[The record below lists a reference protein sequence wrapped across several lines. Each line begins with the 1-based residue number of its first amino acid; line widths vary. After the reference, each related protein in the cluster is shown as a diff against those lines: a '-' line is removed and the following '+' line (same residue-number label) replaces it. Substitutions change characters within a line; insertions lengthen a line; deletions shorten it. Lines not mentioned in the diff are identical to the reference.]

1 VQARPA
7 VLELA
12 PVAIFKC
19 LVNGAID
26 QPTRDRV
33 GAALAEL
40 TRNRFGTPTAEV
52 SVEFT
57 EIPSGRW
64 YTAGEPSEASMVLG
78 TVPTG
83 TSQAERELF
92 MAEICRAFSDLTG
105 ADHDKIM
112 IVAADER

>member
-1 VQARPA
+1 MQAHPT

-12 PVAIFKC
+12 AVAIFKC
-19 LVNGAID
+19 LVNGTID

-40 TRNRFGTPTAEV
+40 THGRFGTPAASV

-57 EIPSGRW
+57 EIAAGRW
-64 YTAGEPSEASMVLG
+64 FTAGEPSEASMVLG
-78 TVPTG
+78 TVPAG
-83 TSQAERELF
+83 TSQAEREAF